1 MMGHREKIKGGD
13 EQDCFT
19 KWRHVMCHLHHPR
32 VKHNIK
38 KKFSRRVRKE
48 AKQQAYSESGAATL
62 VVKRGSPLE
71 IAMFEANQV
80 ADELANRARRDTA
93 DAKRAVIALQSL
105 LSQKL
110 GFKLD

>member
-19 KWRHVMCHLHHPR
+19 QWRHVMCYMHRPR

-48 AKQQAYSESGAATL
+48 ARRATDDHTEYSIGWQH
-62 VVKRGSPLE
+62 R
-71 IAMFEANQV
+71 
-80 ADELANRARRDTA
+80 
-93 DAKRAVIALQSL
+93 
-105 LSQKL
+105 
-110 GFKLD
+110 